1 MAEKSI
7 GRAEKVIFLPL
18 NAPQQRRILAWCCE
32 THPRFIVAISPILC
46 HKPTLHRPADQGLPC
61 RCPCR
66 LVPLRQIIEHFQRS
80 NEHFSRSNAFAGGS
94 CCGIQE
100 SQMPKLKTKSGA
112 KKRFKVTATGKVMA
126 AQRGKRHGMIKR
138 TKKQIRQLRGTRV
151 LFKTDGD
158 NIKKYFLPN
167 A

>member
-1 MAEKSI
+1 
-7 GRAEKVIFLPL
+7 LPIQ
-18 NAPQQRRILAWCCE
+18 PGS
-32 THPRFIVAISPILC
+32 AISANFIARLIKGC
-46 HKPTLHRPADQGLPC
+46 RGDVGCGLF
-61 RCPCR
+61 RKE
-66 LVPLRQIIEHFQRS
+66 ITEHFQRS
-80 NEHFSRSNAFAGGS
+80 KRAFQPRKRPLGAFFLRQ
-94 CCGIQE
+94 QE

-112 KKRFKVTATGKVMA
+112 KKRFKVTATGKVMH

-158 NIKKYFLPN
+158 NVKKYFLPN

>member
-1 MAEKSI
+1 MWTFCFLLRAGLGWRQIVRHNSWLDGSSLPICLGSAISAAFIARLIKGCRGDDPAGRFVFKKQPSI
-7 GRAEKVIFLPL
+7 F
-18 NAPQQRRILAWCCE
+18 NALTSILAGQ
-32 THPRFIVAISPILC
+32 TALKGGFV
-46 HKPTLHRPADQGLPC
+46 
-61 RCPCR
+61 
-66 LVPLRQIIEHFQRS
+66 LRQ
-80 NEHFSRSNAFAGGS
+80 
-94 CCGIQE
+94 QE

-112 KKRFKVTATGKVMA
+112 KKRFKVTATGKVLH

-158 NIKKYFLPN
+158 NIKKYFLPY